1 MTPEALR
8 LRIARRL
15 PVRWTE
21 APLALA
27 YHAAGPKSGLA
38 KLAAGQAPYWAYLWP
53 GGAALI
59 AHLAAQPALVR
70 GKRVLDL
77 GAGSGLVGIAA
88 ARCGARKVLASEIDP
103 LARIAMSLN
112 AALNFVTLDPVGDVL
127 SGPPPRVDL
136 ILVGDLFYDPDVARR
151 VTAFLARAGVP
162 ALVGDIGR
170 DPLPRERLE
179 RVAEYPVREVGEP
192 ASAPAH
198 PGTVWRFRP

>member
-21 APLALA
+21 APLPLA

-59 AHLAAQPALVR
+59 AHLAAQPDLVR

-88 ARCGARKVLASEIDP
+88 AKRGARRVLASEVDP
-103 LARIAMSLN
+103 LARIALELN
-112 AALNFVTLDPVGDVL
+112 AALNFVTVEPLGDVL
-127 SGPPPRVDL
+127 SGTVPRVDL
-136 ILVGDLFYDPDVARR
+136 ILVGDLFYDPDLARR
-151 VTAFLARAGVP
+151 VTGFLARAGVP

-170 DPLPRERLE
+170 APLPRDRLE
-179 RVAEYPVREVGEP
+179 RLAEYPVREVGEP
-192 ASAPAH
+192 ASAAAH
-198 PGTVWRFRP
+198 PGIVWRFRA